1 MASMTT
7 IISHDFVGQA
17 FGKGIAGWFFWYLT
31 GNWVILEGSG
41 WFHSHAWSLGGG
53 SWKAVLTWR
62 LPCLSTLPQGLP
74 YSLWGK
80 GLQDWKGVQPGLKP
94 ELGESRNHQSVPATW
109 HTILR
114 LRPLWHY
121 FLGVHIIPGS
131 FSWGECI
138 TGVRKPVFWTHLSL
152 FPATW
157 SWTMSS
163 QPHDPEQATAL
174 LRPPCLPLWNKDT
187 FFLCLFLMFTRRT
200 VLVAEVSQEVSQ
212 ETPCLVLVHLTYCVP
227 LDSSFSISGTQ
238 ASRSGVYVSFQLR
251 FQGGYWQK
259 HHEQTVCSAA
269 REHCHD

>member
-121 FLGVHIIPGS
+121 FLGVHIIPRS

-157 SWTMSS
+157 SWTSHCPS
-163 QPHDPEQATAL
+163 
-174 LRPPCLPLWNKDT
+174 
-187 FFLCLFLMFTRRT
+187 
-200 VLVAEVSQEVSQ
+200 
-212 ETPCLVLVHLTYCVP
+212 
-227 LDSSFSISGTQ
+227 Q
-238 ASRSGVYVSFQLR
+238 ASLSPSM
-251 FQGGYWQK
+251 K
-259 HHEQTVCSAA
+259 
-269 REHCHD
+269 